1 VRKCVRRA
9 APTNRDTLRSASMGV
24 SLLPLRTSLGISV
37 KPHTTHRVKPDLVF
51 LCAFSAALRLC
62 GERALSVRRG
72 ASLKMRLAFF
82 SPLPPARSGIADYS
96 EALLASLKPLIGAE
110 HGSDSGHGSDSEHGS
125 DLGHGS
131 GVEVFSGGH
140 QPYDP
145 ARFDI
150 ALYHVGN
157 NGHHGFVYE
166 TALRHPGVVVMHESN
181 LHHLM
186 ADLTI
191 KRGDWDGYVR
201 ECEYNG
207 GAAAREFALRVR
219 RLEIGPDYEGVP
231 MTRRLL
237 DSARGIVVHSRFMAR
252 EMRAA
257 GFVGPVAVIPHGAWI
272 PEGHRAAYRYKLGL
286 DEVTPLVGIFGFLKP
301 YKRIP
306 ESLRAFR
313 RLVRLVPNA
322 RMILVGEAHPE
333 FPVEP
338 LIRSMGLSA
347 NVRVLGFTP
356 IAEFVGYLSACDIV
370 LNLRYPTVGESSGTL
385 LRSLGLGKAVMV
397 SELGSFQEFPEDVC
411 LKVPVGAGEE
421 DLIFEYLN
429 LLVSRPDVTRQLG
442 ARARDYVAREC
453 NWDTVARQY
462 AGFLEA
468 VVARREW
475 SPPGKAPFEPEG
487 GPRAEPQAPP
497 QALPDAAPATQP
509 AAQPQA
515 APVDPEYLNGW
526 AVSDASRGYLETHQT
541 RLIKTL
547 EITPPGT
554 AADRILEMGAYLQI
568 TPALRSKL
576 GYGEVRG
583 CYYGKPGR
591 SDHREV
597 TSATGEHFACEID
610 HFDAEKDPF
619 PYPDGHFSTVLCG
632 ELIEHLFEDP
642 MHLMSEVNRI
652 LKPGGHFVLTTPN
665 VAALRGISAILQGYH
680 PGFFHAYIR
689 PADSGEVDA
698 RHNREYTPRE
708 IHKLMENSGFEVT
721 RLETGEFRDEP
732 HPEFGWVLHL
742 LRHYW
747 LETDLRG
754 DGIYAL
760 GRKTGP
766 VKERYPEWLYS

>member
-1 VRKCVRRA
+1 
-9 APTNRDTLRSASMGV
+9 
-24 SLLPLRTSLGISV
+24 
-37 KPHTTHRVKPDLVF
+37 
-51 LCAFSAALRLC
+51 
-62 GERALSVRRG
+62 
-72 ASLKMRLAFF
+72 MRLAFF

-96 EALLASLKPLIGAE
+96 EALLASLKPLV
-110 HGSDSGHGSDSEHGS
+110 D
-125 DLGHGS
+125 
-131 GVEVFSGGH
+131 VEVFSGAH
-140 QPYDP
+140 QPFDP

-157 NGHHGFVYE
+157 NGYHGFVYE

-191 KRGDWDGYVR
+191 RRGDWDAYVR

-207 GAAAREFALRVR
+207 GVKAREFAERVR
-219 RLEIGPDYEGVP
+219 RLEVGPDYEGLP

-237 DSARGIVVHSRFMAR
+237 ESARGIIVHSQFMAD

-257 GFVGPVAVIPHGAWI
+257 GFAGPVGVIPHGAWI
-272 PEGHRAAYRYKLGL
+272 PVGDRTAYRYKLGL
-286 DEVTPLVGIFGFLKP
+286 DELTPLIGIFGFLKP
-301 YKRIP
+301 YKRIA

-313 RLVRLVPNA
+313 RLVRLAPNA
-322 RMILVGEAHPE
+322 RMILVGEPHPE
-333 FPVEP
+333 FPIEP
-338 LIRSMGLSA
+338 MIRSMGLSA

-397 SELGSFQEFPEDVC
+397 SDLGSFGEFPDDVC

-429 LLVSRPDVTRQLG
+429 LLVSRPEVAQQLG
-442 ARARDYVAREC
+442 ARAKDYVAREC

-468 VVARREW
+468 VAAGREW
-475 SPPGKAPFEPEG
+475 VAPGKAAAGQEP
-487 GPRAEPQAPP
+487 
-497 QALPDAAPATQP
+497 AAPSAHVEP
-509 AAQPQA
+509 
-515 APVDPEYLNGW
+515 DYLTGW
-526 AVSDASRGYLETHQT
+526 AASDASRSYLETHQT
-541 RLIKTL
+541 RLVKTL
-547 EITPPGT
+547 EITPPGS
-554 AADRILEMGAYLQI
+554 ADDRILEMGAYLQI

-583 CYYGKPGR
+583 CYFGKLGR

-597 TSATGEHFACEID
+597 TSTTGEYFACEID

-619 PYPDGHFSTVLCG
+619 PYPDGHFSTVVCG

-689 PADSGEVDA
+689 PAADTGEVDA

-708 IHKLMENSGFEVT
+708 IHKLLENSGFELT
-721 RLETGEFRDEP
+721 LLETGEFRDEP

-742 LRHYW
+742 LQRYR

-754 DGIYAL
+754 DGIYAV

-766 VKERYPEWLYS
+766 VKDRYPDWLYS